1 MDKVLTRKLFKDR
14 YLQTISKRISNFKEG
29 GLASL
34 RAKHFFLGGESSFTP
49 GERQAAILAPIASAL
64 LTGTR
69 RPGQSQLGAV
79 ASNIGA
85 GLPGAVNTAIELAK
99 VEKEGKAGVTVNTG
113 EKETAEQKKIGE
125 GLGKQFVDIM
135 ERSDLAANDQGNLN
149 IISELTDK
157 ADLTTGF
164 LGPISTTAQRAA
176 EAIGFNPGFQ
186 NTPAAELL
194 QSIGGKV
201 AIADLQKFKGAMS
214 DKELTFVTDINPGLS
229 MTKEGIKALVS
240 LKKRGNDLA
249 IKYAED
255 AQVWAQENG
264 GISKKNKE
272 GKTWSQ
278 FTREFHEANPLV
290 NPSQREAL
298 KQLSART
305 PDAGFKTPVVNIGN
319 TSYDYIG
326 GKYYPKTGGK

>member
-1 MDKVLTRKLFKDR
+1 
-14 YLQTISKRISNFKEG
+14 
-29 GLASL
+29 
-34 RAKHFFLGGESSFTP
+34 
-49 GERQAAILAPIASAL
+49 
-64 LTGTR
+64 
-69 RPGQSQLGAV
+69 
-79 ASNIGA
+79 
-85 GLPGAVNTAIELAK
+85 
-99 VEKEGKAGVTVNTG
+99 
-113 EKETAEQKKIGE
+113 
-125 GLGKQFVDIM
+125 M
-135 ERSDLAANDQGNLN
+135 ERADLAANDQGNLN

-176 EAIGFNPGFQ
+176 ESIGFSPGFQ

-214 DKELTFVTDINPGLS
+214 DKELTFVTDIYPGLS

-249 IKYAED
+249 IKYAEE

-290 NPSQREAL
+290 DPSQREAL
-298 KQLSART
+298 KQLSAKT

-326 GKYYPKTGGK
+326 GKYYPKTGVK